1 MYIEFDALKNA
12 NNVRTRDLSFEQAAD
27 FDFETAVVQQD
38 LRKDYPEVRYLAL
51 GFLQAR
57 LHVLCFTAVK
67 DGIRV
72 ISFRKANA
80 REVKHYE
87 QTHSTD

>member
-38 LRKDYPEVRYLAL
+38 LRKDYPVVDDNYRGRLTTTMLA
-51 GFLQAR
+51 G
-57 LHVLCFTAVK
+57 
-67 DGIRV
+67 
-72 ISFRKANA
+72 
-80 REVKHYE
+80 
-87 QTHSTD
+87 